1 MRRTTLLTVVCFLFI
16 QSVFAGGLLTNANQS
31 AQYIRMLSRN
41 ASTDLDAVYF
51 NPAGVMEMANGFH
64 FGFHSQ
70 TLFQTRTITTTAP
83 LNNQEFVG
91 KLEIPV
97 FPTAFAVYKKG
108 NWAFSF
114 GLGPNAGGGSVIFD
128 EGIPSFEGK
137 IATQVN
143 GQLVP
148 ALAGLAAF
156 GYEVQSGYDA
166 AIEFEGRSVFWG
178 IQLGATTKL
187 SEAVSVYGGV
197 RILPSINTYTGGIS
211 NIQLNG
217 KERGGDQFKM
227 TNAEQF
233 LLNAS
238 STVGVFATS
247 AANAAAGMQPL
258 IDNGAGSYTLD
269 QVEQAGYITAGQRT
283 EIEQGLMGLGVTQ
296 TQIDAMQITQVKG
309 TFTAGAT
316 YLDATSNELEEK
328 SALLKDQEVDA
339 KQTGTGFTPILGV
352 NISPSDKLNIGLKYE
367 FQTALKLTNDTKVDD
382 TGMFP
387 DKAESR
393 SDIPA
398 ILSVGVNYK
407 PSRKWLTSV
416 SFINYFDKG
425 VDWGNNVYGQERVIE
440 SGLWELSAGVQY
452 NLTDRFALSLGGM
465 QSTTGVSEQYQS
477 DFSYSNS
484 SNSMAFGFQWKA
496 TEQLTLDAGVLYTTY
511 QDEDK
516 SFGTYTETYDK
527 ENLGIA
533 IGLSYSIF
541 R

>member
-1 MRRTTLLTVVCFLFI
+1 MKRTTLLTVVCFLFI

-97 FPTAFAVYKKG
+97 FPTAFAVYKKE

-156 GYEVQSGYDA
+156 GYEVQPGYDA

-211 NIQLNG
+211 NIQLKVNG
-217 KERGGDQFKM
+217 SM

-233 LLNAS
+233 LLGASSSVGVAATNAS
-238 STVGVFATS
+238 D
-247 AANAAAGMQPL
+247 AAAGMQPL

-269 QVEQAGYITAGQRT
+269 QVEQRGYITAGQRT

-296 TQIDAMQITQVKG
+296 TQIDAMQITQVQG

-328 SALLKDQEVDA
+328 SALLKDQEVDT

>member
-1 MRRTTLLTVVCFLFI
+1 MKRTTLLTVVCFLFI

-70 TLFQTRTITTTAP
+70 TLFQQRTITTTAP
-83 LNNQEFVG
+83 LNNQEFIG
-91 KLEIPV
+91 NLEIPV
-97 FPTAFAVYKKG
+97 FPTAFAVYKKE
-108 NWAFSF
+108 NWAFSLGF
-114 GLGPNAGGGSVIFD
+114 GPNAGGGSVVFD
-128 EGIPSFEGK
+128 EGIPSFEGR

-148 ALAGLAAF
+148 ALAGLNAF
-156 GYEVQSGYDA
+156 GYDVQSGYGA
-166 AIEFEGRSVFWG
+166 SIEFEGRSVFWG
-178 IQLGATTKL
+178 IQLGASTKL
-187 SEAVSVYGGV
+187 SEIVSVYGGV
-197 RILPSINTYTGGIS
+197 RYLPSINTYKGTIS
-211 NIQLNG
+211 DIQLKVNG
-217 KERGGDQFKM
+217 SL

-233 LLNAS
+233 LLGAS
-238 STVGVFATS
+238 TAVGVYATN
-247 AANAAAGMQPL
+247 AANAAAGVQPL
-258 IDNGAGSYTLD
+258 IDAGAGSNTLE
-269 QVEQAGYITAGQRT
+269 QVENAGYIDAAKRA
-283 EIEQGLMGLGVTQ
+283 EIEQGLMGLGATQ
-296 TQIDAMQITQVKG
+296 AQIDAMQITQVKG

-316 YLDATSNELEEK
+316 YLNATASELEAN
-328 SALLKDQEVDA
+328 SALLKDQEVDT

-352 NISPSDKLNIGLKYE
+352 NIAPSDKLNIGLKYE
-367 FQTALKLTNDTKVDD
+367 FQTALKLTNDTEVDD
-382 TGMFP
+382 TGLFP

-407 PSRKWLTSV
+407 PTKKWLASV

-425 VDWGNNVYGQERVIE
+425 VDWGNNVYGQERIIE
-440 SGLWELSAGVQY
+440 DGLWELSAGLQY
-452 NLTDRFALSLGGM
+452 NVSDRFALSIGGM

-484 SNSMAFGFQWKA
+484 SNSMACGFSWKA
-496 TEQLTLDAGVLYTTY
+496 TDQLTLDAGVLYTTY
-511 QDEDK
+511 KDEEK

-533 IGLSYSIF
+533 IGLSYSLF
-541 R
+541 K

>member
-1 MRRTTLLTVVCFLFI
+1 
-16 QSVFAGGLLTNANQS
+16 
-31 AQYIRMLSRN
+31 
-41 ASTDLDAVYF
+41 
-51 NPAGVMEMANGFH
+51 
-64 FGFHSQ
+64 
-70 TLFQTRTITTTAP
+70 
-83 LNNQEFVG
+83 
-91 KLEIPV
+91 
-97 FPTAFAVYKKG
+97 
-108 NWAFSF
+108 
-114 GLGPNAGGGSVIFD
+114 
-128 EGIPSFEGK
+128 
-137 IATQVN
+137 
-143 GQLVP
+143 
-148 ALAGLAAF
+148 
-156 GYEVQSGYDA
+156 
-166 AIEFEGRSVFWG
+166 
-178 IQLGATTKL
+178 
-187 SEAVSVYGGV
+187 
-197 RILPSINTYTGGIS
+197 
-211 NIQLNG
+211 
-217 KERGGDQFKM
+217 
-227 TNAEQF
+227 
-233 LLNAS
+233 
-238 STVGVFATS
+238 
-247 AANAAAGMQPL
+247 
-258 IDNGAGSYTLD
+258 
-269 QVEQAGYITAGQRT
+269 
-283 EIEQGLMGLGVTQ
+283 
-296 TQIDAMQITQVKG
+296 
-309 TFTAGAT
+309 
-316 YLDATSNELEEK
+316 
-328 SALLKDQEVDA
+328 
-339 KQTGTGFTPILGV
+339 
-352 NISPSDKLNIGLKYE
+352 
-367 FQTALKLTNDTKVDD
+367 
-382 TGMFP
+382 MFP